1 VSSVF
6 TWIGRRTLTLACIC
20 TFIVATVALFSPS
33 AQATNDGFLDPERA
47 FVLRADVVGAEKN
60 TLSLKF
66 KIAPGYYMYRE
77 RFEFVAE
84 TPALNLGEPVFP
96 NGQIK
101 HDPTFNKE
109 MELYFKDIEIL
120 LPLTASPQ
128 ASLSAADQTH
138 NIKLTGQGCASAG
151 LCYPPMNF
159 FVTLTTQPNVLGY
172 KLIAPASQSLFGRL
186 LDGQWRELVFAENDL
201 TLAELLGS
209 TGLFEIVLLFFVLGL
224 LLALTPCVLPM
235 VPILSVL
242 LVGEQHQVSRARGT
256 LLALAYVGGM
266 SVVYTALGV
275 AAGLSG
281 AGLAAWLQTP
291 WVLALFA
298 LLLATLALS
307 MFDVFTFQMPSSIQT
322 KLSVKN
328 NSILGGRVGAAT
340 LMGALSAL
348 IVGPCVAAP
357 LAGALLYISQTG
369 DVVLG
374 GLALFAMAWGM
385 GVPLLLMGASAGK
398 LMPRTGTWM
407 EGVKQFFGV
416 LLFATAWW
424 MVTPMLPTWV
434 QILGWAILALFSAV
448 LLRTFEAL
456 GADAGFSGLLRK
468 TLGLLLTLL
477 CLIWLLG
484 IASGG
489 RSLLQPLSHLA
500 RDTATVTPWLAGTIE
515 KNAGLSGASAIADK
529 NAGGSSAPTTV
540 ANNAI
545 NSGMSVTGA
554 NNVGM
559 RGVSPTVDK
568 NTGTPSTSAAATPS
582 KSLLLGQAIDK
593 PSVTVPRVQS
603 ALSSND
609 AHLPFNRVRS
619 IAELDAALAQ
629 ATRPVMLDFY
639 ADWCVSCKEMESF
652 TFTKPNVA
660 QRMDQLLLLQADV
673 TANNPEDRALLKRFK
688 LFGPPGIIFFEPGGR
703 ERKDVRVVGF
713 QDATR
718 FAANLDR
725 VLSLK

>member
-1 VSSVF
+1 MNTVFNWLSHRTSVIAF
-6 TWIGRRTLTLACIC
+6 VV
-20 TFIVATVALFSPS
+20 IVLVAAVTSFSPTVR
-33 AQATNDGFLDPERA
+33 AVGDGFLDPEKA
-47 FVLRADVVGAEKN
+47 FVLRAEVVGPANN
-60 TLSLKF
+60 TLSLQF

-77 RFEFVAE
+77 RFEFAAE
-84 TPALNLGEPVFP
+84 TPLLKLGEPIFP
-96 NGQIK
+96 KGQIK
-101 HDPTFNKE
+101 YDPTFNKE
-109 MELYFKDIEIL
+109 MELYFKDVEIL
-120 LPLTASPQ
+120 LPLAPASQPLAAAPQ
-128 ASLSAADQTH
+128 ALANTADPTLK
-138 NIKLTGQGCASAG
+138 IKLTGQGCASAG
-151 LCYPPMNF
+151 LCYPPMDF
-159 FVTLTTQPNVLGY
+159 FVALSTQDNLSGY
-172 KLIAPASQSLFGRL
+172 KLMAPASVSLFGRL

-209 TGLFEIVLLFFVLGL
+209 TALFEIVLLFFVLGL

-242 LVGEQHQVSRARGT
+242 LVGEQHQVSRAWGT
-256 LLALAYVGGM
+256 LLAVAYITGM

-291 WVLALFA
+291 WVLTVFA
-298 LLLATLALS
+298 LLLAALALS

-328 NSILGGRVGAAT
+328 NSILGGRVGAAA

-369 DVVLG
+369 DVLLG
-374 GLALFAMAWGM
+374 GSALFAMAWGM

-398 LMPRTGTWM
+398 LMPRAGAWM

-434 QILGWAILALFSAV
+434 QIVGWAILALFSAV

-456 GADAGFSGLLRK
+456 GSDSGFSGMLRK

-477 CLIWLLG
+477 CLIWLVG

-500 RDTATVTPWLAGTIE
+500 RNNAPVTPSLAATAE
-515 KNAGLSGASAIADK
+515 KNTGASGASAPATTSK
-529 NAGGSSAPTTV
+529 N
-540 ANNAI
+540 I
-545 NSGMSVTGA
+545 
-554 NNVGM
+554 
-559 RGVSPTVDK
+559 
-568 NTGTPSTSAAATPS
+568 
-582 KSLLLGQAIDK
+582 LLGQASGQT
-593 PSVTVPRVQS
+593 PAAPPRAQLATS
-603 ALSSND
+603 TNAEHAS
-609 AHLPFNRVRS
+609 FKRVRS
-619 IAELDAALAQ
+619 IAELDTALAQ
-629 ATRPVMLDFY
+629 STRPVMLDFY
-639 ADWCVSCKEMESF
+639 ADWCVSCKEMEAF
-652 TFTKPNVA
+652 TFTQPNVA

-688 LFGPPGIIFFEPGGR
+688 LFGPPGIIFFDQGGR

-713 QDATR
+713 QEANR

-725 VLSLK
+725 VLSVK

>member
-1 VSSVF
+1 MYAAMA
-6 TWIGRRTLTLACIC
+6 L
-20 TFIVATVALFSPS
+20 VAIAALFGQT
-33 AQATNDGFLDPERA
+33 AHAADDGFLDPEKA
-47 FVLRADVVGAEKN
+47 FVLRAEVVGAEKS
-60 TLSLKF
+60 TLKLQF
-66 KIAPGYYMYRE
+66 NIAPGYYMYRE
-77 RFEFVAE
+77 RFEFFPE
-84 TPALNLGEPVFP
+84 TPALKLGEPVFP
-96 NGQIK
+96 KGQIK

-120 LPLTASPQ
+120 IPLVAATEGSAQ
-128 ASLSAADQTH
+128 AAAEQPLK
-138 NIKLTGQGCASAG
+138 IKLTGQGCASAG
-151 LCYPPMNF
+151 LCYPPMDF
-159 FVTLTTQPNVLGY
+159 FVSLSKLPDAQGY
-172 KLIAPASQSLFGRL
+172 ALNAPASQSLFGRL
-186 LDGQWRELVFAENDL
+186 FNGQWRELLFADNDL
-201 TLAELLGS
+201 TLAELLSS
-209 TGLFEIVLLFFVLGL
+209 TALIEIVLLFFVLGL

-242 LVGEQHQVSRARGT
+242 LVGEQHHVSRARGT
-256 LLALAYVGGM
+256 LLALAYVSGM

-322 KLSVKN
+322 RLTVKN
-328 NSILGGRVGAAT
+328 NSILGGRVGAAA

-369 DVVLG
+369 DVLLG

-416 LLFATAWW
+416 LLLATAWW
-424 MVTPMLPTWV
+424 MVTPLLPTWV

-456 GADAGFSGLLRK
+456 GAEAGFGALLLK
-468 TLGLLLTLL
+468 TLGLLLTLV
-477 CLIWLLG
+477 CVIWLVG

-500 RDTATVTPWLAGTIE
+500 RNSAVVSPAGGVTAEKNVGPSSAYASTANVGTTATA
-515 KNAGLSGASAIADK
+515 
-529 NAGGSSAPTTV
+529 TT
-540 ANNAI
+540 
-545 NSGMSVTGA
+545 
-554 NNVGM
+554 
-559 RGVSPTVDK
+559 SPTQ
-568 NTGTPSTSAAATPS
+568 SS
-582 KSLLLGQAIDK
+582 KKMLLGQASDR
-593 PSVTVPRVQS
+593 SAVTEPRVQP
-603 ALSSND
+603 ALSPNE
-609 AHLPFNRVRS
+609 AHARFKRVRS
-619 IAELDAALAQ
+619 VAQLEAELAQ
-629 ATRPVMLDFY
+629 STRPVMLDFY

-652 TFTKPNVA
+652 TFTKPNVV
-660 QRMDQLLLLQADV
+660 QRMDRLLLLQADV
-673 TANNPEDRALLKRFK
+673 TANNPEDRALLKRYK
-688 LFGPPGIIFFEPGGR
+688 LFGPPGIMFFEPGGR

-713 QDATR
+713 QDSDR

-725 VLSLK
+725 VFSLK

>member
-1 VSSVF
+1 VKQ
-6 TWIGRRTLTLACIC
+6 LLAR
-20 TFIVATVALFSPS
+20 FAKASAFVALLVTALALFAASP
-33 AQATNDGFLDPERA
+33 AQAAGDGFLDPEKA
-47 FVLRADVVGAEKN
+47 FVLRAEVVGPEKN

-84 TPALNLGEPVFP
+84 TPALTLGAPVFP
-96 NGQIK
+96 KGQVK
-101 HDPTFNKE
+101 YDPTFNKE

-120 LPLTASPQ
+120 LPLTAAPQ
-128 ASLSAADQTH
+128 ASTSTPEQALK
-138 NIKLTGQGCASAG
+138 IKLIGQGCASAG
-151 LCYPPMNF
+151 LCYPPMDF
-159 FVTLTTQPNVLGY
+159 FVSVSTLANSPGF
-172 KLIAPASQSLFGRL
+172 KLIAPATPSLFDRL

-201 TLAELLGS
+201 TLAELLSS
-209 TGLFEIVLLFFVLGL
+209 TQLFEIVLLFFVLGL

-242 LVGEQHQVSRARGT
+242 LVGEQHHVSRARGT
-256 LLALAYVGGM
+256 LLAVAYVGGM

-328 NSILGGRVGAAT
+328 NSILGGRLGAAA

-369 DVVLG
+369 DVLLG
-374 GLALFAMAWGM
+374 GSALFAMAWGM
-385 GVPLLLMGASAGK
+385 GVPLLVMGASAGK

-424 MVTPMLPTWV
+424 MVTPLLPTWL
-434 QILGWAILALFSAV
+434 QILGWAILVLFSAV

-456 GADAGFSGLLRK
+456 GPEAGFGGLLRK

-477 CLIWLLG
+477 CFIWLLG

-500 RDTATVTPWLAGTIE
+500 RNNAAVSPVAAVTAEKSAGV
-515 KNAGLSGASAIADK
+515 SGISAIADK
-529 NAGGSSAPTTV
+529 NADGSGAPTAV
-540 ANNAI
+540 VNNA
-545 NSGMSVTGA
+545 SRSDGVTTA
-554 NNVGM
+554 
-559 RGVSPTVDK
+559 SSSK
-568 NTGTPSTSAAATPS
+568 NM
-582 KSLLLGQAIDK
+582 LLGQAGAQSS
-593 PSVTVPRVQS
+593 PTAPRAQS
-603 ALSSND
+603 ALSSNG
-609 AHLPFNRVRS
+609 AHPPFKRVRS
-619 IAELDAALAQ
+619 IAELDAELAQ
-629 ATRPVMLDFY
+629 STRPVMLDFY

-660 QRMDQLLLLQADV
+660 QRMDQFLLLQADV

-713 QDATR
+713 QEANR

-725 VLSLK
+725 VFSLK

>member
-1 VSSVF
+1 MSSVF
-6 TWIGRRTLTLACIC
+6 NWLNRRTSA
-20 TFIVATVALFSPS
+20 FAVVATVLVAAFTLFSPPVD
-33 AQATNDGFLDPERA
+33 AAEDGFLDPEKA
-47 FVLRADVVGAEKN
+47 FVLKSEVVGPEKN
-60 TLSLKF
+60 ILSLQF

-84 TPALNLGEPVFP
+84 TPLLKLGEPIFP
-96 NGQIK
+96 KGQIK
-101 HDPTFNKE
+101 YDPTFNKE

-120 LPLTASPQ
+120 LPLVASSQPLAAGPQ
-128 ASLSAADQTH
+128 ALVNATEQTL
-138 NIKLTGQGCASAG
+138 NIKVTGQGCASAG
-151 LCYPPMNF
+151 LCYPPMDF
-159 FVTLTTQPNVLGY
+159 FVTLSTQVNGSGY
-172 KLIAPASQSLFGRL
+172 KLLAPTTQSLFSRL
-186 LDGQWRELVFAENDL
+186 FDGQWRELVFAENDL

-209 TGLFEIVLLFFVLGL
+209 TALFEIVLLFFVLGL

-242 LVGEQHQVSRARGT
+242 LVGEQHHVSRTRGT
-256 LLALAYVGGM
+256 LLAVAYVAGM

-291 WVLALFA
+291 WVLTLFA

-322 KLSVKN
+322 KLTVKN
-328 NSILGGRVGAAT
+328 NSILGGRMGAAA

-369 DVVLG
+369 DVLLG

-398 LMPRTGTWM
+398 LMPRAGTWM

-434 QILGWAILALFSAV
+434 QILGWAILVLFSAV

-456 GADAGFSGLLRK
+456 GIEAGFSGMLRK
-468 TLGLLLTLL
+468 TVGLLLTLL
-477 CLIWLLG
+477 CFIWLLG

-500 RDTATVTPWLAGTIE
+500 RNNAAVTPSLATTSE
-515 KNAGLSGASAIADK
+515 KNTSISSRTDNNALVSGVSIITDK
-529 NAGGSSAPTTV
+529 NARVLGDPAPIKNDANTSGISVPATT
-540 ANNAI
+540 
-545 NSGMSVTGA
+545 
-554 NNVGM
+554 
-559 RGVSPTVDK
+559 K
-568 NTGTPSTSAAATPS
+568 NI
-582 KSLLLGQAIDK
+582 LLSQASGQA
-593 PSVTVPRVQS
+593 PATAPRTQPVLS
-603 ALSSND
+603 AND
-609 AHLPFNRVRS
+609 AHALFKRVRS
-619 IAELDAALAQ
+619 IAELETELAQ

-652 TFTKPNVA
+652 TFTKPEVA
-660 QRMDQLLLLQADV
+660 QRLERLLLLQADV
-673 TANNPEDRALLKRFK
+673 TANNQEDRALLKRFK

-713 QDATR
+713 QEANR

>member
-1 VSSVF
+1 
-6 TWIGRRTLTLACIC
+6 
-20 TFIVATVALFSPS
+20 
-33 AQATNDGFLDPERA
+33 
-47 FVLRADVVGAEKN
+47 
-60 TLSLKF
+60 
-66 KIAPGYYMYRE
+66 
-77 RFEFVAE
+77 
-84 TPALNLGEPVFP
+84 
-96 NGQIK
+96 
-101 HDPTFNKE
+101 
-109 MELYFKDIEIL
+109 
-120 LPLTASPQ
+120 
-128 ASLSAADQTH
+128 
-138 NIKLTGQGCASAG
+138 
-151 LCYPPMNF
+151 
-159 FVTLTTQPNVLGY
+159 
-172 KLIAPASQSLFGRL
+172 
-186 LDGQWRELVFAENDL
+186 
-201 TLAELLGS
+201 
-209 TGLFEIVLLFFVLGL
+209 
-224 LLALTPCVLPM
+224 M

-242 LVGEQHQVSRARGT
+242 LVGEQHHVSRARGT
-256 LLALAYVGGM
+256 LLAVAYVGGM

-328 NSILGGRVGAAT
+328 NSILGGRLGAAA

-369 DVVLG
+369 DVLLG
-374 GLALFAMAWGM
+374 GSALFAMAWGM
-385 GVPLLLMGASAGK
+385 GVPLLVMGASAGK

-424 MVTPMLPTWV
+424 MVTPLLPTWL
-434 QILGWAILALFSAV
+434 QILGWAILVLFSAV

-456 GADAGFSGLLRK
+456 GPEAGFGGLLRK

-477 CLIWLLG
+477 CVIWLLG

-500 RDTATVTPWLAGTIE
+500 RNNAAVSPVAAVTAEKSAGV
-515 KNAGLSGASAIADK
+515 SGISAIADK
-529 NAGGSSAPTTV
+529 NADGSGSPTAV
-540 ANNAI
+540 VNNASR
-545 NSGMSVTGA
+545 SGDVTTA
-554 NNVGM
+554 
-559 RGVSPTVDK
+559 SSSK
-568 NTGTPSTSAAATPS
+568 NM
-582 KSLLLGQAIDK
+582 LLGQAGAQ
-593 PSVTVPRVQS
+593 SSSTAPRAQS
-603 ALSSND
+603 ALSSNG
-609 AHLPFNRVRS
+609 AHPPFKRVRS
-619 IAELDAALAQ
+619 IAELDAELAQ
-629 ATRPVMLDFY
+629 STRPVMLDFY

-660 QRMDQLLLLQADV
+660 QRMDQFLLLQADV

-713 QDATR
+713 QEANR

-725 VLSLK
+725 VFSLK

>member
-1 VSSVF
+1 M
-6 TWIGRRTLTLACIC
+6 
-20 TFIVATVALFSPS
+20 
-33 AQATNDGFLDPERA
+33 D
-47 FVLRADVVGAEKN
+47 
-60 TLSLKF
+60 
-66 KIAPGYYMYRE
+66 
-77 RFEFVAE
+77 
-84 TPALNLGEPVFP
+84 
-96 NGQIK
+96 
-101 HDPTFNKE
+101 
-109 MELYFKDIEIL
+109 
-120 LPLTASPQ
+120 
-128 ASLSAADQTH
+128 
-138 NIKLTGQGCASAG
+138 
-151 LCYPPMNF
+151 F
-159 FVTLTTQPNVLGY
+159 FVTVSTQVNLPGY
-172 KLIAPASQSLFGRL
+172 KLIAPAPQSLFNRL

-201 TLAELLGS
+201 TLAELLSS
-209 TGLFEIVLLFFVLGL
+209 TALVEIVLLFFVLGL

-242 LVGEQHQVSRARGT
+242 LVGEQHHVSRARGT
-256 LLALAYVGGM
+256 LLAVAYVSGM

-291 WVLALFA
+291 WVLTLFA
-298 LLLATLALS
+298 MLLATLALS

-328 NSILGGRVGAAT
+328 NSILGGRVGAAA

-369 DVVLG
+369 DVLLG

-416 LLFATAWW
+416 LLFGTAWW
-424 MVTPMLPTWV
+424 MVTPMLPTWL
-434 QILGWAILALFSAV
+434 QILGWAILVLFSAV

-456 GADAGFSGLLRK
+456 GTEAGFSGMLRK
-468 TLGLLLTLL
+468 TVGLLLTLL

-500 RDTATVTPWLAGTIE
+500 RNNAAVTPSVATSPE
-515 KNAGLSGASAIADK
+515 KNTGLSVTTDK
-529 NAGGSSAPTTV
+529 NALVSDTTAPATT
-540 ANNAI
+540 
-545 NSGMSVTGA
+545 
-554 NNVGM
+554 
-559 RGVSPTVDK
+559 K
-568 NTGTPSTSAAATPS
+568 NI
-582 KSLLLGQAIDK
+582 LLGQASGQA
-593 PSVTVPRVQS
+593 PATAPRAQP
-603 ALSSND
+603 ALSSNG
-609 AHLPFNRVRS
+609 AHALFKRVRS
-619 IAELDAALAQ
+619 IAELETELAQ
-629 ATRPVMLDFY
+629 STRPVMLDFY
-639 ADWCVSCKEMESF
+639 ADWCVSCKEMEAF
-652 TFTKPNVA
+652 TFTQPGVA
-660 QRMDQLLLLQADV
+660 QRMGQLLLLQADV

-688 LFGPPGIIFFEPGGR
+688 LFGPPGIIFFEQGGR

-713 QDATR
+713 QEANR

-725 VLSLK
+725 VLSVK

>member
-1 VSSVF
+1 M
-6 TWIGRRTLTLACIC
+6 
-20 TFIVATVALFSPS
+20 VAMAALFHP
-33 AQATNDGFLDPERA
+33 AVYAAGDGFLDPEKA
-47 FVLRADVVGAEKN
+47 FVLRAEVVGTEKN
-60 TLSLKF
+60 TLSLRF

-77 RFEFVAE
+77 RFEFSAQ
-84 TPALNLGEPVFP
+84 TPALKLGEPIFP
-96 NGQIK
+96 KGQIK
-101 HDPTFNKE
+101 YDPTFDKE

-120 LPLTASPQ
+120 LPLVAVPRTSPQ
-128 ASLSAADQTH
+128 PPEQTH

-151 LCYPPMNF
+151 LCYPPMDF
-159 FVTLTTQPNVLGY
+159 FVTVSTQVNLPGY
-172 KLIAPASQSLFGRL
+172 KLIAPAPQSLFNRL

-201 TLAELLGS
+201 TLAELLSS
-209 TGLFEIVLLFFVLGL
+209 TALVEIVLLFFVLGL

-242 LVGEQHQVSRARGT
+242 LVGEQHHVSRARGT
-256 LLALAYVGGM
+256 LLAVAYVSGM

-291 WVLALFA
+291 WVLTLFA

-328 NSILGGRVGAAT
+328 NSILGGRVGAAA

-369 DVVLG
+369 DVLLG

-424 MVTPMLPTWV
+424 MVTPMLPTWL
-434 QILGWAILALFSAV
+434 QILGWAILVLFSAV

-456 GADAGFSGLLRK
+456 GTEAGFSGMLRK
-468 TLGLLLTLL
+468 TVGLLLTLL

-500 RDTATVTPWLAGTIE
+500 RNNAAVTPSVATSPE
-515 KNAGLSGASAIADK
+515 KNTGLSVTTDKNGLASGASVTTDK
-529 NAGGSSAPTTV
+529 NALVSGPSATT
-540 ANNAI
+540 
-545 NSGMSVTGA
+545 
-554 NNVGM
+554 
-559 RGVSPTVDK
+559 DK
-568 NTGTPSTSAAATPS
+568 NALVSDTTAPATT
-582 KSLLLGQAIDK
+582 KNILLGQASGQA
-593 PSVTVPRVQS
+593 PATAPRVQP
-603 ALSSND
+603 ALSSNG
-609 AHLPFNRVRS
+609 AHALFKRVRS
-619 IAELDAALAQ
+619 IAELETELAQ
-629 ATRPVMLDFY
+629 STRPVMLDFY
-639 ADWCVSCKEMESF
+639 ADWCVSCKEMEAF
-652 TFTKPNVA
+652 TFTQPGVA
-660 QRMDQLLLLQADV
+660 QRMGQLLLLQADV

-688 LFGPPGIIFFEPGGR
+688 LFGPPGIIFFEQGGR

-713 QDATR
+713 QEANR

-725 VLSLK
+725 VLSVK

>member
-1 VSSVF
+1 MSSVF
-6 TWIGRRTLTLACIC
+6 TWFGQRTSALAFVA
-20 TFIVATVALFSPS
+20 TFIVATMVLFYPTS
-33 AQATNDGFLDPERA
+33 QANNDGFLDPEKA
-47 FVLRADVVGAEKN
+47 FVLRAEVVGAEKN

-84 TPALNLGEPVFP
+84 TSALKLGEPIFP
-96 NGQIK
+96 KGQIK
-101 HDPTFNKE
+101 YDPTFNKE
-109 MELYFKDIEIL
+109 MELFFKDIEIL

-128 ASLSAADQTH
+128 AALIAADQTYK
-138 NIKLTGQGCASAG
+138 IKLTGQGCASAG
-151 LCYPPMNF
+151 LCYPPMDF
-159 FVTLTTQPNVLGY
+159 FVALSTLENSSGY
-172 KLIAPASQSLFGRL
+172 KLIAPASQGVFGRL

-201 TLAELLGS
+201 TLAELLSS
-209 TGLFEIVLLFFVLGL
+209 TGLLEIVLLFFVLGL

-242 LVGEQHQVSRARGT
+242 LVGEQHHVSRARGT
-256 LLALAYVGGM
+256 ILAVAYVSGM

-328 NSILGGRVGAAT
+328 NSILGGRVGAAA

-369 DVVLG
+369 DVLLG

-434 QILGWAILALFSAV
+434 QILGWAILVLFSAV

-456 GADAGFSGLLRK
+456 GPEARFSGLLRK

-477 CLIWLLG
+477 CLIWLVG

-500 RDTATVTPWLAGTIE
+500 RDTAAVTPLLATTIE
-515 KNAGLSGASAIADK
+515 KNSGVSEAPAMADK
-529 NAGGSSAPTTV
+529 NAGGSSASTTV
-540 ANNAI
+540 ANNTSR
-545 NSGMSVTGA
+545 SGGSTTA
-554 NNVGM
+554 
-559 RGVSPTVDK
+559 SISK
-568 NTGTPSTSAAATPS
+568 NI
-582 KSLLLGQAIDK
+582 LLGQASD
-593 PSVTVPRVQS
+593 PSAPAPPRAQS
-603 ALSSND
+603 TLSSNG
-609 AHLPFNRVRS
+609 AHPPFKRIRS
-619 IAELDAALAQ
+619 IAELDTALAQ

-660 QRMDQLLLLQADV
+660 QRMEQLLLLQVDV
-673 TANNPEDRALLKRFK
+673 TANNLEDRALLKRFK

-703 ERKDVRVVGF
+703 EQKDVRVVGF
-713 QDATR
+713 QDANR

-725 VLSLK
+725 ALLLK

>member
-1 VSSVF
+1 MNSVF
-6 TWIGRRTLTLACIC
+6 IWFGQRTSALAFVA
-20 TFIVATVALFSPS
+20 TFFVATVVLFYPT
-33 AQATNDGFLDPERA
+33 AQAADDGFLDPEKA
-47 FVLRADVVGAEKN
+47 FVLRAEVVGAEKN

-77 RFEFVAE
+77 RFEFVAQ
-84 TPALNLGEPVFP
+84 TSVLKLGEPIFP
-96 NGQIK
+96 KGQIK
-101 HDPTFNKE
+101 YDPTFNKE

-120 LPLTASPQ
+120 LPLTAPAQ
-128 ASLSAADQTH
+128 AALSAADHTH
-138 NIKLTGQGCASAG
+138 KIKLTGQGCASAG
-151 LCYPPMNF
+151 LCYPPMDF
-159 FVTLTTQPNVLGY
+159 FVTLSTLENSSGY
-172 KLIAPASQSLFGRL
+172 KLIAPAPQSLFDRL

-201 TLAELLGS
+201 TLAELLSS
-209 TGLFEIVLLFFVLGL
+209 TGLLEIVLLFFVLGL

-242 LVGEQHQVSRARGT
+242 LVGEQQHVSRARGT
-256 LLALAYVGGM
+256 LLAVAYVGGM

-328 NSILGGRVGAAT
+328 NSILGGRVGAAA

-369 DVVLG
+369 DVLLG

-456 GADAGFSGLLRK
+456 GPEAGFSGLLRK

-477 CLIWLLG
+477 CLIWLVG

-500 RDTATVTPWLAGTIE
+500 RDTAAVTPALAATSE
-515 KNAGLSGASAIADK
+515 KNAGVPGISAIADK
-529 NAGGSSAPTTV
+529 NASGSSGPTTV
-540 ANNAI
+540 TNNASRP
-545 NSGMSVTGA
+545 SG
-554 NNVGM
+554 
-559 RGVSPTVDK
+559 
-568 NTGTPSTSAAATPS
+568 ATTASSS
-582 KSLLLGQAIDK
+582 KSLLLGQASD
-593 PSVTVPRVQS
+593 PSAPAPPRAQS
-603 ALSSND
+603 TLSSNG
-609 AHLPFNRVRS
+609 AHPPFKRIRS
-619 IAELDAALAQ
+619 IAELDTALAQ

-660 QRMDQLLLLQADV
+660 QRMEQLLLLQVDV
-673 TANNPEDRALLKRFK
+673 TANNLEDRALLKRFK

-713 QDATR
+713 QDANR

-725 VLSLK
+725 ALLLK

>member
-1 VSSVF
+1 MGSTQYAGGASVNSLSV
-6 TWIGRRTLTLACIC
+6 WVGQRRAVIA
-20 TFIVATVALFSPS
+20 FVATALVAIAAIFCQTTH
-33 AQATNDGFLDPERA
+33 AADDGFLDPEKA
-47 FVLRADVVGAEKN
+47 FVLRAEIVGAEKS
-60 TLSLKF
+60 TLKLEF

-77 RFEFVAE
+77 RFEFIAE
-84 TPALNLGEPVFP
+84 TPTLKLGEPVFP
-96 NGQIK
+96 KGQIK

-120 LPLTASPQ
+120 IPLAVAPGGSAQ
-128 ASLSAADQTH
+128 AVADQPLK
-138 NIKLTGQGCASAG
+138 IKIVGQGCASAG
-151 LCYPPMNF
+151 LCYPPMDF
-159 FVTLTTQPNVLGY
+159 FVSLGKSPSLQGY
-172 KLIAPASQSLFGRL
+172 TLIASAPQSLLGRL
-186 LDGQWRELVFAENDL
+186 FEGQWRELLFADNDL
-201 TLAELLGS
+201 TLAELLTS
-209 TGLFEIVLLFFVLGL
+209 TALFEIVLLFFVLGL

-242 LVGEQHQVSRARGT
+242 LVGEQHHVSRARGT
-256 LLALAYVGGM
+256 LLALSYVSGM

-298 LLLATLALS
+298 SLLATLALS

-322 KLSVKN
+322 KLTVKN
-328 NSILGGRVGAAT
+328 NSILGGRVGAAA

-369 DVVLG
+369 DVLLG

-416 LLFATAWW
+416 LLLATAWW
-424 MVTPMLPTWV
+424 MVSPMLPTWV

-448 LLRTFEAL
+448 LLRTFDSLEPE
-456 GADAGFSGLLRK
+456 AGFGAFLRK
-468 TLGLLLTLL
+468 TLGLLLTLV
-477 CLIWLLG
+477 CLIWLVG

-500 RDTATVTPWLAGTIE
+500 RNSAVLSPPGGLTPE
-515 KNAGLSGASAIADK
+515 KNVGTLSNTAPSLSSK
-529 NAGGSSAPTTV
+529 N
-540 ANNAI
+540 I
-545 NSGMSVTGA
+545 
-554 NNVGM
+554 
-559 RGVSPTVDK
+559 
-568 NTGTPSTSAAATPS
+568 
-582 KSLLLGQAIDK
+582 LLGAANDQ
-593 PSVTVPRVQS
+593 SSGTEPRVQS
-603 ALSSND
+603 ALSSNE
-609 AHLPFNRVRS
+609 AHTRFKRVRS
-619 IAELDAALAQ
+619 VAQLEAELAQ
-629 ATRPVMLDFY
+629 STRPVMLDFY

-660 QRMDQLLLLQADV
+660 QRMDRLLLLQADV
-673 TANNPEDRALLKRFK
+673 TANNPEDRALLKRYK

-713 QDATR
+713 QDGER

-725 VLSLK
+725 VFSAK

>member
-1 VSSVF
+1 MKQL
-6 TWIGRRTLTLACIC
+6 LTRFARASA
-20 TFIVATVALFSPS
+20 FVALLITALALFAPPL
-33 AQATNDGFLDPERA
+33 AQAADDGFLDPEKA
-47 FVLRADVVGAEKN
+47 FVLRAEVVGSEKN

-66 KIAPGYYMYRE
+66 KIASGYYMYRE

-84 TPALNLGEPVFP
+84 TPMLKLGEPVFP
-96 NGQIK
+96 KGQVK
-101 HDPTFNKE
+101 YDPTFNKE

-120 LPLTASPQ
+120 LPLTASSQ
-128 ASLSAADQTH
+128 APTPAEGQTYK
-138 NIKLTGQGCASAG
+138 IKLTGQGCASAG
-151 LCYPPMNF
+151 LCYPPMDF
-159 FVTLTTQPNVLGY
+159 FVILSTLANSTSY
-172 KLIAPASQSLFGRL
+172 KLITPAPQSLFNRL
-186 LDGQWRELVFAENDL
+186 LDGQWRDLVFAENDL
-201 TLAELLGS
+201 TLAELLTS
-209 TGLFEIVLLFFVLGL
+209 TGLLEILLLFFVLGL

-242 LVGEQHQVSRARGT
+242 LVGEQHHVSRARGT
-256 LLALAYVGGM
+256 LLAVAYVSGM

-322 KLSVKN
+322 KLTVKN
-328 NSILGGRVGAAT
+328 NSILGGRVGAAA

-369 DVVLG
+369 DVLLG

-398 LMPRTGTWM
+398 LMPRTGIWM

-424 MVTPMLPTWV
+424 MVTPMLPTWL

-456 GADAGFSGLLRK
+456 GAQAGFGGLLRK

-500 RDTATVTPWLAGTIE
+500 RDTAAVTPLLAVTIE
-515 KNAGLSGASAIADK
+515 KNAGVSGVSAIADK
-529 NAGGSSAPTTV
+529 NAGGSGTTTMV
-540 ANNAI
+540 ANNASR
-545 NSGMSVTGA
+545 SGGVT
-554 NNVGM
+554 
-559 RGVSPTVDK
+559 
-568 NTGTPSTSAAATPS
+568 TSS
-582 KSLLLGQAIDK
+582 SSRNILLGQASDQSS
-593 PSVTVPRVQS
+593 PTAPRAQS
-603 ALSSND
+603 ALSSNG
-609 AHLPFNRVRS
+609 AHPPFKRVRS
-619 IAELDAALAQ
+619 VAELDTELAQ
-629 ATRPVMLDFY
+629 STRPVMLDFY
-639 ADWCVSCKEMESF
+639 ADWCVSCKEMESL

-703 ERKDVRVVGF
+703 ERKDVRIVGF
-713 QDATR
+713 QEANR

>member
-1 VSSVF
+1 MSSVF
-6 TWIGRRTLTLACIC
+6 NWLSRRTSA
-20 TFIVATVALFSPS
+20 FAVVATVLVAAFTLISPPVH
-33 AQATNDGFLDPERA
+33 AADDGFLDPEKA
-47 FVLRADVVGAEKN
+47 FVLKAEVVGPEKN
-60 TLSLKF
+60 TLSLQF

-84 TPALNLGEPVFP
+84 TPLLKLGEPRFP
-96 NGQIK
+96 KGQIK

-120 LPLTASPQ
+120 LPLVAASQPLVAGQQ
-128 ASLSAADQTH
+128 ALANATEQTR
-138 NIKLTGQGCASAG
+138 NIKVTGQGCANAG
-151 LCYPPMNF
+151 LCYPPMDF
-159 FVTLTTQPNVLGY
+159 FVALTTQVDGPGY
-172 KLIAPASQSLFGRL
+172 KLLAPTTQSLFSRL
-186 LDGQWRELVFAENDL
+186 LDGQWREFVFAENDL

-209 TGLFEIVLLFFVLGL
+209 TALFEIVLLFFVLGL

-242 LVGEQHQVSRARGT
+242 LVGEQHQVSRTRGT
-256 LLALAYVGGM
+256 LLAVAYVAGM

-291 WVLALFA
+291 WVLTLFA
-298 LLLATLALS
+298 LLLAALALS

-322 KLSVKN
+322 KLTVKN
-328 NSILGGRVGAAT
+328 NSILGGRMGAAA

-369 DVVLG
+369 DVLLG

-398 LMPRTGTWM
+398 LMPRAGAWM

-434 QILGWAILALFSAV
+434 QILGWAILVLFSAV

-456 GADAGFSGLLRK
+456 GTEARFSGLLRK
-468 TLGLLLTLL
+468 TVGLLLTLL
-477 CLIWLLG
+477 CFIWLLG

-500 RDTATVTPWLAGTIE
+500 R
-515 KNAGLSGASAIADK
+515 
-529 NAGGSSAPTTV
+529 
-540 ANNAI
+540 NN
-545 NSGMSVTGA
+545 
-554 NNVGM
+554 
-559 RGVSPTVDK
+559 
-568 NTGTPSTSAAATPS
+568 AAATPS
-582 KSLLLGQAIDK
+582 LATTSEKNTNTSGTSVPATTKNILLGQASGQA
-593 PSVTVPRVQS
+593 PATASRAQP

-609 AHLPFNRVRS
+609 AHALFKRVRS
-619 IAELDAALAQ
+619 IAELETELAQ
-629 ATRPVMLDFY
+629 STLPVMLDFY

-652 TFTKPNVA
+652 TFTQPHVA
-660 QRMDQLLLLQADV
+660 QRMGQMLLLQADV

-713 QDATR
+713 QEANR

>member
-1 VSSVF
+1 M
-6 TWIGRRTLTLACIC
+6 LA
-20 TFIVATVALFSPS
+20 TALALFAAPF
-33 AQATNDGFLDPERA
+33 ARAAEDGFLDPEKA
-47 FVLRADVVGAEKN
+47 FVLRAEVIGAEKN

-84 TPALNLGEPVFP
+84 TPMLKLGDPVFP
-96 NGQIK
+96 KGQVK

-120 LPLTASPQ
+120 VPLIATPQ
-128 ASLSAADQTH
+128 AQTQGEAQTYK
-138 NIKLTGQGCASAG
+138 IKLTGQGCATAG
-151 LCYPPMNF
+151 LCYPPMDF
-159 FVTLTTQPNVLGY
+159 FLTLNTLENSAGY
-172 KLIAPASQSLFGRL
+172 KLIAPAAQSLFARL

-201 TLAELLGS
+201 TLAEVLTS
-209 TGLFEIVLLFFVLGL
+209 TGLLEIVLLFFVLGL

-242 LVGEQHQVSRARGT
+242 LVGEQHHVSRARGT
-256 LLALAYVGGM
+256 LLAVAYVSGM
-266 SVVYTALGV
+266 SIVYTALGV

-322 KLSVKN
+322 KLTVKN
-328 NSILGGRVGAAT
+328 NSILGGRVGAAA

-369 DVVLG
+369 DVLLG

-424 MVTPMLPTWV
+424 MVTPLLPTWL

-448 LLRTFEAL
+448 LLRTFEPL
-456 GADAGFSGLLRK
+456 GAEAGFSGLLRK
-468 TLGLLLTLL
+468 TLGMLLTLL

-489 RSLLQPLSHLA
+489 NSLLQPLSHLA
-500 RDTATVTPWLAGTIE
+500 RS
-515 KNAGLSGASAIADK
+515 NAMLSPAAA
-529 NAGGSSAPTTV
+529 AMTE
-540 ANNAI
+540 
-545 NSGMSVTGA
+545 
-554 NNVGM
+554 
-559 RGVSPTVDK
+559 K
-568 NTGTPSTSAAATPS
+568 NTGLPTTTATAPASAS
-582 KSLLLGQAIDK
+582 KNILLGQASEQSA
-593 PSVTVPRVQS
+593 PTAPRTQA
-603 ALSSND
+603 ALSSNG
-609 AHLPFNRVRS
+609 AHPPFKRVRS
-619 IAELDAALAQ
+619 IAELETELARS
-629 ATRPVMLDFY
+629 TRPVLLDFY
-639 ADWCVSCKEMESF
+639 ADWCVSCKEMESL
-652 TFTKPNVA
+652 TFTKSNVA

-703 ERKDVRVVGF
+703 ERKDVRIVGF
-713 QDATR
+713 QDANR

>member
-1 VSSVF
+1 MF
-6 TWIGRRTLTLACIC
+6 TWSGQRISALAFVA
-20 TFIVATVALFSPS
+20 TFIVATFVLFYPT
-33 AQATNDGFLDPERA
+33 AQANNDGFLDPEKA
-47 FVLRADVVGAEKN
+47 FVLRAEVVGAEKN

-84 TPALNLGEPVFP
+84 TSALKLGEPIFP
-96 NGQIK
+96 KGQIK
-101 HDPTFNKE
+101 YDPTFNKE

-120 LPLTASPQ
+120 LPLKAVPQ
-128 ASLSAADQTH
+128 AALSAADQIH
-138 NIKLTGQGCASAG
+138 KIKLTGQGCASAG
-151 LCYPPMNF
+151 LCYPPMDF
-159 FVTLTTQPNVLGY
+159 FVTLSAQLNSPGY
-172 KLIAPASQSLFGRL
+172 KLIAPAAQSLFDRL

-201 TLAELLGS
+201 TLAEVLGS
-209 TGLFEIVLLFFVLGL
+209 TGLVEVVLLFFILGL

-242 LVGEQHQVSRARGT
+242 LVGEQHHVSRARGT
-256 LLALAYVGGM
+256 VLAVAYVSGM
-266 SVVYTALGV
+266 SIVYTALGV

-328 NSILGGRVGAAT
+328 NSILGGRVGAAA

-369 DVVLG
+369 DVLLG

-434 QILGWAILALFSAV
+434 QILGWAILVLFSAV

-456 GADAGFSGLLRK
+456 GPEAGFSGLLRK

-477 CLIWLLG
+477 CLIWLVG

-500 RDTATVTPWLAGTIE
+500 RDTAAVTPLLATTIE
-515 KNAGLSGASAIADK
+515 KNAGVSGISA
-529 NAGGSSAPTTV
+529 V
-540 ANNAI
+540 
-545 NSGMSVTGA
+545 
-554 NNVGM
+554 
-559 RGVSPTVDK
+559 
-568 NTGTPSTSAAATPS
+568 ATPS
-582 KSLLLGQAIDK
+582 KGLLLGTASGQ
-593 PSVTVPRVQS
+593 PSVTPPRAQS
-603 ALSSND
+603 ALSSNG
-609 AHLPFNRVRS
+609 AHPPFKRIRS
-619 IAELDAALAQ
+619 IAELDTALAQ

-660 QRMDQLLLLQADV
+660 QRMEQLLLLQVDV
-673 TANNPEDRALLKRFK
+673 TANNLEDRALLKRFK

-713 QDATR
+713 QDANR

-725 VLSLK
+725 ALLLK